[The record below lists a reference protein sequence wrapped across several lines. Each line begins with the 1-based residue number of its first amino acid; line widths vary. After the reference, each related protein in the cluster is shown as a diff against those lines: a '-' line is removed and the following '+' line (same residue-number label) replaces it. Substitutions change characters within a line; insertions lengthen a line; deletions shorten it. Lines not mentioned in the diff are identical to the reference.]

1 MSFSVEQK
9 SRNVHQVVMQ
19 GDSASW
25 EQWFLLTGDRHVD
38 SADSDHAM
46 QVKHLRQAQERDAG
60 VIDVGDVLD
69 AMQGRSDPRRMKGV
83 GRPDSAIV
91 ANYLDRI
98 VVDAAE
104 MLAPYARRF
113 VVIGRG
119 NHEQS
124 ILRHCETDLTERL
137 CERISLLS
145 GTKVHSGGY
154 GGWVRFVVRW
164 STKGGL
170 CLNLKYFHGSGG
182 GGLMSF
188 DTLRVR
194 RQSSFVS
201 GADVVVCGH
210 VHERW
215 ALEITQEEPAAMKGC
230 YELRHRSQWHVRVGT
245 YKDEYREGLGGWH
258 IERGGPPKPLGAYWM
273 RVSMYRKR
281 IDGVERL
288 RPRVELVAT

>member
-182 GGLMSF
+182 GGLMSHG
-188 DTLRVR
+188 TLATR
-194 RQSSFVS
+194 RMASWTPDADVLVS
-201 GADVVVCGH
+201 GHTHDQWLVTLSR
-210 VHERW
+210 ERLG
-215 ALEITQEEPAAMKGC
+215 ASGRVYLDEQ
-230 YELRHRSQWHVRVGT
+230 HHVRT
-245 YKDEYREGLGGWH
+245 PSYKDEYVDGYDGWH
-258 IERGGPPKPLGAYWM
+258 VERGAPPKPIGAWWM
-273 RVSMYRKR
+273 RLHWIKPMARL
-281 IDGVERL
+281 GVDFHR
-288 RPRVELVAT
+288 AA

>member
-19 GDSASW
+19 GDTASW
-25 EQWFLLTGDRHVD
+25 EQWFLLTGDRHLD

-182 GGLMSF
+182 GGLMSHG
-188 DTLRVR
+188 TLATR
-194 RQSSFVS
+194 RMASWTPDADVLVS
-201 GADVVVCGH
+201 GHTHDQWLVTLSR
-210 VHERW
+210 ERLG
-215 ALEITQEEPAAMKGC
+215 ASGRVYLDEQ
-230 YELRHRSQWHVRVGT
+230 HHVRT
-245 YKDEYREGLGGWH
+245 PSYKDEYVDGYDGWH
-258 IERGGPPKPLGAYWM
+258 VERGAPPKPIGAWWM
-273 RVSMYRKR
+273 RLHWIKPMARL
-281 IDGVERL
+281 GVDFHR
-288 RPRVELVAT
+288 AA

>member
-1 MSFSVEQK
+1 MSFLVEQK

-46 QVKHLRQAQERDAG
+46 QIKHLRQAQERDAG

-83 GRPDSAIV
+83 GRPDSALV

-145 GTKVHSGGY
+145 GSKVHSGGY

-170 CLNLKYFHGSGG
+170 ALNLKYYHGSGG
-182 GGLMSF
+182 GGLMSHG
-188 DTLRVR
+188 TLATR
-194 RQSSFVS
+194 RMASWTPDADVLVS
-201 GADVVVCGH
+201 GHTHDQWLVTLSR
-210 VHERW
+210 ERLG
-215 ALEITQEEPAAMKGC
+215 ASGKIYLDEQ
-230 YELRHRSQWHVRVGT
+230 HHVRT
-245 YKDEYREGLGGWH
+245 PSYKDEYVDGYDGWH
-258 IERGGPPKPLGAYWM
+258 VERGAPPKPLGAWWM
-273 RVSMYRKR
+273 RLHWIKPMARL
-281 IDGVERL
+281 GVDFHR
-288 RPRVELVAT
+288 AA

>member
-1 MSFSVEQK
+1 MSFLVEQK

-46 QVKHLRQAQERDAG
+46 QIKHLRQAQERDAG

-83 GRPDSAIV
+83 GRPDSALV

-145 GTKVHSGGY
+145 GSKVHSGGY
-154 GGWVRFVVRW
+154 GGWVRFIVRW

-170 CLNLKYFHGSGG
+170 ALNLKYFHGSGG
-182 GGLMSF
+182 GGLMSHG
-188 DTLRVR
+188 TLATR
-194 RQSSFVS
+194 RMASWTPDADVLVS
-201 GADVVVCGH
+201 GHTHDQWLVTLSR
-210 VHERW
+210 ERLG
-215 ALEITQEEPAAMKGC
+215 ASGKVYLDEQ
-230 YELRHRSQWHVRVGT
+230 HHVRT
-245 YKDEYREGLGGWH
+245 PSYKDEYVDGYDGWH
-258 IERGGPPKPLGAYWM
+258 VERGAPPKPLGAWWM
-273 RVSMYRKR
+273 RMHWIKPMARL
-281 IDGVERL
+281 GVDFHR
-288 RPRVELVAT
+288 AA

>member
-1 MSFSVEQK
+1 MSFSVEQR

-25 EQWFLLTGDRHVD
+25 EQWFLLTGDRHLD

-170 CLNLKYFHGSGG
+170 ALNLKYFHGSGG
-182 GGLMSF
+182 GGLMSHG
-188 DTLRVR
+188 TLATR
-194 RQSSFVS
+194 RMASWTPDADVLVS
-201 GADVVVCGH
+201 GHTHDQWLVTLSR
-210 VHERW
+210 ERLG
-215 ALEITQEEPAAMKGC
+215 ASGRVYLDEQ
-230 YELRHRSQWHVRVGT
+230 HHVRT
-245 YKDEYREGLGGWH
+245 PSYKDEYVDGYDGWH
-258 IERGGPPKPLGAYWM
+258 VERGAPPKPIGAWWM
-273 RVSMYRKR
+273 RLHWIKPMARL
-281 IDGVERL
+281 GVDFHR
-288 RPRVELVAT
+288 AA

>member
-25 EQWFLLTGDRHVD
+25 EQWFLLTGDRHLD

-182 GGLMSF
+182 GGLMSHG
-188 DTLRVR
+188 TLATR
-194 RQSSFVS
+194 RMASWTPDADVLVS
-201 GADVVVCGH
+201 GHTHDQWLVTLSR
-210 VHERW
+210 ERLG
-215 ALEITQEEPAAMKGC
+215 ASGRVYLDEQ
-230 YELRHRSQWHVRVGT
+230 HHVRT
-245 YKDEYREGLGGWH
+245 PSYKDEYVDGYDGWH
-258 IERGGPPKPLGAYWM
+258 VERGAPPKPLGAWWM
-273 RVSMYRKR
+273 RLHWIKPMARL
-281 IDGVERL
+281 GVDFHR
-288 RPRVELVAT
+288 AA

>member
-145 GTKVHSGGY
+145 GSKVHSGGY

-170 CLNLKYFHGSGG
+170 ALNLKYFHGSGG
-182 GGLMSF
+182 GGLMSHG
-188 DTLRVR
+188 TLATR
-194 RQSSFVS
+194 RMASWTPDADVLVS
-201 GADVVVCGH
+201 GHTHDQWLVTLSRERLGASGKVYLDEQHH
-210 VHERW
+210 VRTPSYKNEYVD
-215 ALEITQEEPAAMKGC
+215 G
-230 YELRHRSQWHVRVGT
+230 YDGWHV
-245 YKDEYREGLGGWH
+245 
-258 IERGGPPKPLGAYWM
+258 ERGAPPKPIGAWWM
-273 RVSMYRKR
+273 RLHWIKPMARL
-281 IDGVERL
+281 GVDFHR
-288 RPRVELVAT
+288 AA

>member
-25 EQWFLLTGDRHVD
+25 EQWFLLTGDRHLD

-145 GTKVHSGGY
+145 GSKVHSGGY

-182 GGLMSF
+182 GGLMSHG
-188 DTLRVR
+188 TLATR
-194 RQSSFVS
+194 RMASWTPDADVLVS
-201 GADVVVCGH
+201 GHTHDQWLVTLSR
-210 VHERW
+210 ERLG
-215 ALEITQEEPAAMKGC
+215 ASGRVYLDEQ
-230 YELRHRSQWHVRVGT
+230 HHVRT
-245 YKDEYREGLGGWH
+245 PSYKDEYVDGYDGWH
-258 IERGGPPKPLGAYWM
+258 VERGAPPKPIGAWWM
-273 RVSMYRKR
+273 RLHWIKPMARL
-281 IDGVERL
+281 GVDFHR
-288 RPRVELVAT
+288 AA